1 MGRNVSF
8 VIFSKN
14 RSLPLGARTA
24 RHRHIAQ
31 ETYLKR
37 FFYINLILSIELM
50 QIWRKNDLIEK
61 LTDDFKSYS
70 PKQVQEE
77 AEKFMMD
84 AEGVNM
90 YIRYLKDKEE
100 NPDKYARQALENE
113 LSLYVHIK
121 IYFTLDSA
129 FEIPVAVYSQWYH
142 FFASVSNPY

>member
-1 MGRNVSF
+1 M
-8 VIFSKN
+8 
-14 RSLPLGARTA
+14 
-24 RHRHIAQ
+24 
-31 ETYLKR
+31 
-37 FFYINLILSIELM
+37 
-50 QIWRKNDLIEK
+50 IEK

-121 IYFTLDSA
+121 IYFELKSA
-129 FEIPVAVYSQWYH
+129 FEIPVAVYSQ
-142 FFASVSNPY
+142 